1 VKPTTLPSAEVKNMS
16 SSACTIWVGL
26 YPLFFP
32 VLLHLTYLFIGLRK
46 NLWKGK
52 EVAGKRWLP
61 NLILDQDLE
70 ALPLLLPNPTRAKV
84 GNLIWEQN
92 QIIVQN
98 RDHIPNPDLL
108 LKEEFQNHIHGHQV
122 KGAQDHPQRGR
133 DHTVNQLEKEEKVD
147 LRVQRVQAVEVHHH
161 HQSTLK
167 RVCSI
172 YNWY

>member
-1 VKPTTLPSAEVKNMS
+1 M
-16 SSACTIWVGL
+16 
-26 YPLFFP
+26 
-32 VLLHLTYLFIGLRK
+32 LLHLTYLFTGLRK

-52 EVAGKRWLP
+52 EVAGKRYLP

-70 ALPLLLPNPTRAKV
+70 ALPLQLPNPTRAKV

-108 LKEEFQNHIHGHQV
+108 LKEEFQNHIHVHQV
-122 KGAQDHPQRGR
+122 KGDQDHPQRGQ
-133 DHTVNQLEKEEKVD
+133 DHTVNQLEKEEKVG

-161 HQSTLK
+161 HQSILK